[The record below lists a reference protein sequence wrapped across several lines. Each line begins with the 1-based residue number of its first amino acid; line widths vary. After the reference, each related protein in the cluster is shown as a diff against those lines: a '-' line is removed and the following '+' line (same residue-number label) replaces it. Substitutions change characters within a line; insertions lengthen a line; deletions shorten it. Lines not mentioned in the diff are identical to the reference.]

1 MKRVIAVFVGLLVF
15 AGIAGAEV
23 GQQSKRGKITI
34 CHRTLSAKKPYVKIR
49 VTAAQL
55 QGHQRHAAD
64 IIPAPAA
71 GCPKQAITP
80 TRGGVQLTATLTGA
94 NEVPGP
100 GDTDGAG
107 TASIRTLA
115 GLGQI
120 CYLLNVSK
128 ITLPAT
134 AAHIHSGAAGVAGPP
149 VVGLK
154 PPAGATATATTGSS
168 RGCVTTP
175 RALVA
180 AILANPSNYYVN
192 VHTTDFPDG
201 AIRGQLSA

>member
-1 MKRVIAVFVGLLVF
+1 MKRIIAVLAGLFVF

-23 GQQSKRGKITI
+23 GQQSKRGKTTI
-34 CHRTLSAKKPYVKIR
+34 CHRTLSAKTPYVKIR
-49 VTAAQL
+49 VNPAQL
-55 QGHQRHAAD
+55 QGHQRHPAD

-71 GCPKQAITP
+71 GCPRRAITP
-80 TRGGVQLTATLTGA
+80 TQGGLTLTATLTGA

-100 GDTDGAG
+100 GDSDGAG

-134 AAHIHSGAAGVAGPP
+134 AAHIHGGPAGVAGPP

-154 PPAGATATATTGSS
+154 PPIGATATATTGSS
-168 RGCVTTP
+168 RGCVAAP

-180 AILANPSNYYVN
+180 AILANPSTYYVN
-192 VHTTDFPDG
+192 VHTMDFPDG

>member
-1 MKRVIAVFVGLLVF
+1 MKRVIAVLVGLLVF

-23 GQQSKRGKITI
+23 GQQAKKGKTTI
-34 CHRTLSAKKPYVKIR
+34 CHRTLSAKTPYVKIR
-49 VTAAQL
+49 VNPAQL
-55 QGHQRHAAD
+55 QGHQRHPAD

-71 GCPKQAITP
+71 GCPRRAITP
-80 TRGGVQLTATLTGA
+80 AQGGVQLTATLVGA

-100 GDTDGAG
+100 GDSDGAG
-107 TASIRTLA
+107 TASIRTQA

-134 AAHIHSGAAGVAGPP
+134 AAHIHSGPAGVAGPP
-149 VVGLK
+149 VVGLRR
-154 PPAGATATATTGSS
+154 PTGTTPTATTGSS
-168 RGCVTTP
+168 RGCVTAP
-175 RALVA
+175 RTLVA
-180 AILANPSNYYVN
+180 AILANPANYYVN

>member
-1 MKRVIAVFVGLLVF
+1 MKRVIAVLVGLLVF
-15 AGIAGAEV
+15 AGLAGAEV

-34 CHRTLSAKKPYVKIR
+34 CHRTLSAKNPYVKIR
-49 VTAAQL
+49 VTPAQL
-55 QGHQRHAAD
+55 QGHQRHPAD

-71 GCPKQAITP
+71 GCPKRVITP
-80 TRGGVQLTATLTGA
+80 TRGGVQLAATLTGA

-134 AAHIHSGAAGVAGPP
+134 AAHIHRGSAGVAGPP

-154 PPAGATATATTGSS
+154 PPTGTATTGSS
-168 RGCVTTP
+168 RGCVAAP
-175 RALVA
+175 RTLVV

-201 AIRGQLSA
+201 AVRGQLSA